1 MALRKEDID
10 NNDERADQK
19 TKRTRI
25 TFDINP
31 ELRRRIKMT
40 ALQHDLSISDYLGS
54 ILEQAVPGEASLTQQ
69 EYRPMTRETL
79 EHILQ
84 VHKEIKE
91 HTGGYLFEDSTE
103 LIRQMREERSQELE
117 QL

>member
-1 MALRKEDID
+1 MALRKEDLG
-10 NNDERADQK
+10 NNDERAEQK

-25 TFDINP
+25 TIDINP
-31 ELRRRIKMT
+31 ELRRRIKMA
-40 ALQHDLSISDYLGS
+40 ALQEDLSISDYLGR
-54 ILEQAVPGEASLTQQ
+54 ILEQNVPGEASVTQQ
-69 EYRPMTRETL
+69 EYRPMTREAL